1 MRKLEVEVLQKD
13 DSEEKIEREKVEQDT
28 KGVVVVV
35 GYWMKKNRERVL
47 QEESI
52 KRQRQRRRL

>member
-28 KGVVVVV
+28 EGVVVVV

>member
-13 DSEEKIEREKVEQDT
+13 DSEEKIERKKVEQDT
-28 KGVVVVV
+28 EGVVVVV